1 MKSLAAFLFFLNPI
15 LWASYF
21 AVTREALDRYEPA
34 VFATLDMMAALPF
47 GLAILALTWKR
58 LNRKALFAGFVLG
71 CFHASETLLEMYAL
85 DHTTATNTGV
95 VANLQGIVAIFIAV
109 VILGR
114 RVGPPTWFAG
124 LLSLA
129 GVAIL
134 MLESAKAG
142 GHWYGDVLAILA
154 MVLFTIHI
162 FAIDHF
168 TSDTKLSIVCCL
180 GVEQVVAA
188 LVAGA
193 GSTVLA
199 DWSSFSMPGQSDMLI
214 IFYIAVFTGLLPSA
228 IALFFQPY
236 VSPVFVVFVYMIE
249 PLWVAL
255 IAFLYIG
262 ETLTMV
268 GYLGG
273 GLVVLGAVINT
284 LFDKTEGS
292 REAAPA
298 AAGAGP

>member
-1 MKSLAAFLFFLNPI
+1 MFCLNPI

-21 AVTREALDRYEPA
+21 AVTREALDRFDPA

-47 GLAILALTWKR
+47 GLAILAFTWKR
-58 LNRKALFAGFVLG
+58 LNRQALYAGAVLG
-71 CFHASETLLEMYAL
+71 CFHAGETLLEMYAL

-95 VANLQGIVAIFIAV
+95 IANLQGIVAIFIAV

-114 RVGPPTWFAG
+114 RVGPSTGLAG

-134 MLESAKAG
+134 MLESAEAG

-154 MVLFTIHI
+154 MVVFTVHI

-168 TSDTKLSIVCCL
+168 TADAKLSIVCCL

-188 LVAGA
+188 LVTGA

-199 DWSSFSMPGQSDMLI
+199 DWSTFTMPGQSDTLI
-214 IFYIAVFTGLLPSA
+214 IFYLAVFTGLLPSA

-236 VSPVFVVFVYMIE
+236 VSPVYVVFVYLIE

-262 ETLTMV
+262 ETLTPI
-268 GYLGG
+268 GYMGG
-273 GLVVLGAVINT
+273 GLIIVGALINT
-284 LFDKTEGS
+284 LFDKSEGS
-292 REAAPA
+292 RETAP
-298 AAGAGP
+298 AGAGA

>member
-1 MKSLAAFLFFLNPI
+1 MRSLAAFLFFLNPI

-58 LNRKALFAGFVLG
+58 LNREALFAGFVLG

-95 VANLQGIVAIFIAV
+95 VANLQGVVAIFIAV

-114 RVGPPTWFAG
+114 RIGPPTWFAA

-134 MLESAKAG
+134 MLESAEAG

-168 TSDTKLSIVCCL
+168 TADTKLSIVCCL

-188 LVAGA
+188 LVTGA

-199 DWSSFSMPGQSDMLI
+199 DWSAFAMPGQSDMLI

-236 VSPVFVVFVYMIE
+236 VSPVFVVFVYLIE

-262 ETLTMV
+262 ETLTPI
-268 GYLGG
+268 GYMGG
-273 GLVVLGAVINT
+273 GLVILGALINT
-284 LFDKTEGS
+284 LFDKSEGS

-298 AAGAGP
+298 GAGA